1 MTKVVVYLYRVYDA
15 REDDYAISTRMATR
29 TKIKQIRG
37 EIILG
42 TKTEIDDKHLEGGWT
57 AKGFVERLAA
67 NQMHQTR
74 SGDEGAA
81 VSDPRVYKARPQRPC

>member
-1 MTKVVVYLYRVYDA
+1 
-15 REDDYAISTRMATR
+15 MATR

-67 NQMHQTR
+67 KCIRLAVEMRARQYPTQAFIKRGR
-74 SGDEGAA
+74 SDRLERYTIQPSSRALAIAA
-81 VSDPRVYKARPQRPC
+81 